1 MTAQNEVDGIL
12 ALRRIADALESI
24 AKTLQSL
31 DEPQTF
37 DLQHDKEGR
46 VIQIHEV

>member
-1 MTAQNEVDGIL
+1 MTAQNEVDSIH
-12 ALRRIADALESI
+12 ALRRIATALERI
-24 AKTLQSL
+24 ADTLESL

-37 DLQHDKEGR
+37 DVQHDKEGR